1 MGTDVASC
9 WLMSEWAGLIS
20 AHLSLGLDELH
31 GNLVHKGKKAT
42 LWKED
47 CHRVHYE
54 TPISFLV
61 GGQLM
66 KLKGRILIII
76 QIRRKLISS
85 YFMTCLGVEHCLLG
99 FTANL

>member
-9 WLMSEWAGLIS
+9 WLMSEWAGVIS
-20 AHLSLGLDELH
+20 AHLSLGLDELQ
-31 GNLVHKGKKAT
+31 GSLVHKGKKAA

-54 TPISFLV
+54 SPISLLV

-66 KLKGRILIII
+66 KLKVRILIII

-85 YFMTCLGVEHCLLG
+85 YFMTCLGVEHCRLG
-99 FTANL
+99 FMANL